1 LLKGFTSTSYD
12 EDKALEFATNVLF
25 EIELNEEIKKELVF
39 FNVEDFSIKPEEK
52 EVLFLNS
59 IFFTIKKKSK
69 KEN

>member
-39 FNVEDFSIKPEEK
+39 FNVEE
-52 EVLFLNS
+52 NQ
-59 IFFTIKKKSK
+59 KKKRFYF
-69 KEN
+69 